1 MKPRIKHNFEYQ
13 YLKIEGQKFTQPS
26 MTIPDQTMSIPELIR
41 RYAQGLPLG
50 APRVPIY
57 EGDDDPMQ
65 GINFKKLDLSEQMQ
79 QLKIFSNEIKET
91 NKRYNASQK
100 KPILSNNGEQNPN
113 GETPQ

>member
-1 MKPRIKHNFEYQ
+1 MKPRIKYNFEFQ
-13 YLKIEGQKFTQPS
+13 HLKIEGQKFTQPS

-50 APRVPIY
+50 APKVPIY
-57 EGDDDPMQ
+57 EGEDDPMQ
-65 GINFKKLDLSEQMQ
+65 GVNFKKLDLSEQMQ

-91 NKRYNASQK
+91 NKRYNASKK
-100 KPILSNNGEQNPN
+100 KPISTENGETIPN